1 MMETLDTSSKLGS
14 AAPRWP
20 GATDCHLHI
29 FGPVERYP
37 FTPNRNYTPPEAPL
51 ATYQALAA
59 QLGIDRMVIV
69 QPSVYGTD
77 NSCTLDMVDAVG
89 LDRARAIAVISN
101 SITDS
106 QLEDMHRRGVRGV
119 RINALTRGGTPLE
132 QFRRIADRVAPFG
145 WHIQFWISGPQ
156 VVELADMLRS
166 LPVPVVFDHMGQFP
180 VDGGVSHPQF
190 TMLMRLLESDRFWV
204 KLCGYR
210 LSKSGPP
217 YGDLLP
223 YARAIIA
230 AAPDRCV
237 WGSDWP
243 HPHLEGRA
251 YPDDQLLL
259 GLLDAWATDADQIR
273 RILVD
278 NPARLYGF

>member
-1 MMETLDTSSKLGS
+1 M
-14 AAPRWP
+14 
-20 GATDCHLHI
+20 
-29 FGPVERYP
+29 
-37 FTPNRNYTPPEAPL
+37 
-51 ATYQALAA
+51 
-59 QLGIDRMVIV
+59 
-69 QPSVYGTD
+69 
-77 NSCTLDMVDAVG
+77 
-89 LDRARAIAVISN
+89 
-101 SITDS
+101 
-106 QLEDMHRRGVRGV
+106 
-119 RINALTRGGTPLE
+119 
-132 QFRRIADRVAPFG
+132 
-145 WHIQFWISGPQ
+145 QFWISGQQ
-156 VVELADMLRS
+156 VVELVDMFKS

-180 VDGGVSHPQF
+180 VDGGLDHPQF
-190 TMLMRLLESDRFWV
+190 KTLVRLLKSDRCWI

-217 YGDLLP
+217 YGDMLP

-230 AAPDRCV
+230 AAADRCV

-259 GLLDAWATDADQIR
+259 DLLDTWTTDAEQTR